1 MKKFYQRKG
10 VFGKVAISKIF
21 EYSTLGSEFPKK
33 QYQELEKVYEFD
45 KNEGDN
51 VEVLQIIP
59 NL

>member
-10 VFGKVAISKIF
+10 VFRKVAISKIF

-51 VEVLQIIP
+51 VEV
-59 NL
+59 

>member
-1 MKKFYQRKG
+1 M
-10 VFGKVAISKIF
+10 FGKVAISKIF

-51 VEVLQIIP
+51 VEYNKSYLIYDASI
-59 NL
+59 L